1 MTNEQIIESLK
12 NGEKTVSQIEDE
24 LTEEARRQELADMK
38 KEIEMVRRYCNV
50 IRSQA
55 NGYFDTHHR
64 RHIILVCILGFT
76 LLLQVANL
84 IFAFI

>member
-1 MTNEQIIESLK
+1 MTNEQIIEAIK
-12 NGEKTVSQIEDE
+12 EGQTVFQVEDA
-24 LTEEARRQELADMK
+24 LAEEARKKELADMK

-50 IRSQA
+50 IRSQVS
-55 NGYFDTHHR
+55 GYFDSHHR
-64 RHIILVCILGFT
+64 RHIILVCILCFT